1 MLKPHPLT
9 SLFLLLVTLFS
20 TLLAAAPADYYIAGV
35 DQTPNAIHV
44 FPRNKPW
51 TSPNIYWSFTAGNRN
66 KDWSNLSDVKL
77 RKTASH
83 GWIALVSASGGNA
96 GIINVSK
103 SKLKTDLDDVLWTGS
118 PGGNPHAIERIPH
131 LGAVVVA
138 SSTPGKLTLYYPGN
152 PKDINDF
159 KNLKRSDVNYDVPG
173 AHGVLWD
180 PNGSPNDP
188 EKGILWVSLNKS
200 MQKYRVTGRG
210 KAMRLVQEGSA
221 IPFPGKRGL
230 GHDLQPDYTNK
241 NVLLATDSYGAYAYD
256 IPTGKWATLRE
267 EKAIK
272 SFVRHKSGE
281 YLWVTKEGKDG
292 WLSPWVSFGMK
303 AGEKASE
310 KKGGGGKGFYK
321 ARVHETGFE

>member
-1 MLKPHPLT
+1 MLRCHILIPLIP
-9 SLFLLLVTLFS
+9 LLVGRFS
-20 TLLAAAPADYYIAGV
+20 TLLAAASPDYYIAGV

-51 TSPNIYWSFTAGNRN
+51 TPSNIYWSFTAGKRSRG
-66 KDWSNLSDVKL
+66 WRNLSDVKL

-83 GWIALVSASGGNA
+83 DWIALVCASGGNA
-96 GIINVSK
+96 GIVDVSNQ
-103 SKLKTDLDDVLWTGS
+103 KLKTDLSDLLWTGS
-118 PGGNPHAIERIPH
+118 PGSNPHAIERIPH

-159 KNLKRSDVNYDVPG
+159 KNLKKSDVTYDAPG
-173 AHGVLWD
+173 AHGILWD
-180 PNGSPNDP
+180 PNDAQDSP
-188 EKGILWVSLNKS
+188 ERGILWVSLD
-200 MQKYRVTGRG
+200 KYLRKYKITGRG
-210 KAMRLVQEGSA
+210 ETMRLVQEDSA
-221 IPFPGKRGL
+221 IPFPGKGGL

-256 IPTGKWATLRE
+256 NPTGKWVTLRE
-267 EKAIK
+267 EMAIK

-281 YLWVTKEGKDG
+281 YLWVTKEGKGG
-292 WLSPWVSFGMK
+292 WVSPWVSFGVQ

-310 KKGGGGKGFYK
+310 RKGGTGMGFYK
-321 ARVHETGFE
+321 ARIHETAFE

>member
-1 MLKPHPLT
+1 MLKHYPPIPLI
-9 SLFLLLVTLFS
+9 LLLVTIFS

-51 TSPNIYWSFTAGNRN
+51 TSSNIYWSFTAGKRN
-66 KDWSNLSDVKL
+66 KRWINLSDAKF
-77 RKTASH
+77 RNTASH
-83 GWIALVSASGGNA
+83 GWIALVCASGGNA
-96 GIINVSK
+96 GIIDVSK
-103 SKLKTDLDDVLWTGS
+103 KKLKTGLSDVLWTGS

-152 PKDINDF
+152 PKHINDF
-159 KNLKRSDVNYDVPG
+159 KNLKRSNVKYDAPG

-180 PNGSPNDP
+180 PNGAPGSPN
-188 EKGILWVSLNKS
+188 KGILWVSFNKYIR
-200 MQKYRVTGRG
+200 KYKVTGRG
-210 KAMRLVQEGSA
+210 KAMRLVRKGSA
-221 IPFPGKRGL
+221 IPFPGKGGL

-256 IPTGKWATLRE
+256 ISTGKWTILRE

-281 YLWVTKEGKDG
+281 YLWVTKQGKGG
-292 WLSPWVSFGMK
+292 WVSPWVSFGMK
-303 AGEKASE
+303 PGEKASE

-321 ARVHETGFE
+321 ARIHETDFE